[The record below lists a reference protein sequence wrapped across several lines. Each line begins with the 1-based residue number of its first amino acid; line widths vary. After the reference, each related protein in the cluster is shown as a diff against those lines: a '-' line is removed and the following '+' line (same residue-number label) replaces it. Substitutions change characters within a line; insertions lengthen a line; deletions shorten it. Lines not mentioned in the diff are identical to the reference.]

1 MALTGATR
9 LGANMKTSTN
19 LPPTGRRIVI
29 AAGTGFLGRSL
40 TTWFQSRGDEA
51 VVLTRRLV
59 ADCSARQVVWNGETL
74 GEWVRELE
82 GADALINLAGRSVDC
97 RYDAENRRLI
107 LESRLKSTR
116 VLGQAITSCVRPP
129 VVWFNAASATIYRHA
144 EDRPMDEATG
154 EIGTGFSVDVC
165 RAWEGEMEAAA
176 TPKTRKVMLRIAMV
190 LGRDGGVFIPFRML
204 ARLGLGGTLASGR
217 QYMSWLHETDLIGA
231 IEFLM
236 IRPEIAGA
244 VNLSAP
250 NPLTNAGWMREFRQR
265 FGPGFGLPAVK
276 WMLELGAFAL
286 RTETELLLKSRR
298 VVPGRLLEAGYRFR
312 FPELGAA
319 LDDLAADRS

>member
-1 MALTGATR
+1 
-9 LGANMKTSTN
+9 
-19 LPPTGRRIVI
+19 
-29 AAGTGFLGRSL
+29 
-40 TTWFQSRGDEA
+40 
-51 VVLTRRLV
+51 
-59 ADCSARQVVWNGETL
+59 
-74 GEWVRELE
+74 
-82 GADALINLAGRSVDC
+82 
-97 RYDAENRRLI
+97 
-107 LESRLKSTR
+107 
-116 VLGQAITSCVRPP
+116 
-129 VVWFNAASATIYRHA
+129 
-144 EDRPMDEATG
+144 MDETTG
-154 EIGTGFSVDVC
+154 EIGEGFSVDVC

-250 NPLTNAGWMREFRQR
+250 NPLTNAGWMREFRGR
-265 FGPGFGLPAVK
+265 YGPGFGLPAAK

-298 VVPGRLLEAGYRFR
+298 VVPGRLLEAGYRFQ
-312 FPELGAA
+312 FPELGSA